1 MKRAL
6 TGYRPTGFLHL
17 GHYHGVLKNML
28 ELQEKYECYF
38 FIADWHA
45 LTTEYEN
52 PQKIAE
58 YTKSLVLDWLAA
70 GISPEKS
77 TIYRQSDLPEVA
89 VLSLLFGMITPLG
102 WLERNPTY
110 KEQLRELQKR
120 HLQTYGFL
128 GYPVLQ
134 AADILIVLADIVPV
148 GEDQVPHLELTRE
161 IARRFNSLYG
171 NYFPEPEA
179 LLSQFPRVPGTDGRK
194 MSKSYGN
201 AIYLN
206 DDPEEIKAK
215 IKNMFTDPKRIYKK
229 DPGHPEVCPVFSLH
243 KFHTSQEKVKEI
255 EEECRQAIIGC
266 KDCKALLAENVL
278 AEIAPFQEKRKRIE
292 RENPDIVEEVLK
304 EGLSKVKPVAQKVVL
319 DAEAKMGL
327 KILND

>member
-6 TGYRPTGFLHL
+6 TGYRPTGYLHL
-17 GHYHGVLKNML
+17 GHFHGVLKNML
-28 ELQEKYECYF
+28 ELQEKYDCF
-38 FIADWHA
+38 FFVADWHA
-45 LTTEYEN
+45 LTTDYED
-52 PQKIAE
+52 PARIAE
-58 YTKSLVLDWLAA
+58 FTRSLVLDWLAA

-110 KEQLRELQKR
+110 KEQLRELSKR

-179 LLSQFPRVPGTDGRK
+179 YLSTFPRVPGTDGRK

-206 DDPEEIKAK
+206 EDPDSVKSK
-215 IKNMFTDPKRIYKK
+215 ILGMFTDPQRIYKK

-243 KFHTSQEKVKEI
+243 RFHTEKEKVAEI
-255 EEECRQAIIGC
+255 ERDCKNAIIGC
-266 KDCKALLAENVL
+266 KDCKAILAENVVKDL
-278 AEIAPFQEKRKRIE
+278 LPFQERRREIE
-292 RENPDIVEEVLK
+292 RDNPDIVEEVLK
-304 EGLSKVKPVAQKVVL
+304 TGLSRVKPIASEVIEKV
-319 DAEAKMGL
+319 ESMMGI
-327 KILND
+327 KG